1 MKMTPEQA
9 AKIRGTWDN
18 TDAQSNA
25 QTEALLDI
33 AVHLEELCHEMTQ
46 LQTTLRESI
55 GNLAQ
60 VTMHAR
66 SRR

>member
-1 MKMTPEQA
+1 MTPEKA
-9 AKIRGTWDN
+9 NSIRGTWPNSD
-18 TDAQSNA
+18 A

-33 AVHLEELCHEMTQ
+33 AVQLEELCHEMKR

-55 GNLAQ
+55 GNLSQ
-60 VTMHAR
+60 VTWDAR